1 MPSARC
7 VKAPEL
13 FRCLKRNLPTVGT
26 RAIPTASVPI
36 VVDRQWVARLW
47 ATRKST
53 LIQALVVII
62 VIPVIKLAGV
72 TIDTPA
78 RSVVHNTI
86 SIAEIDLTT
95 QEITKPVRYV
105 KYDDM
110 GVRYS
115 VPEAEVDAF
124 TYAVEAIQ
132 NAEWGSDERDA
143 LIDDFNARFG
153 EFNVEHSEA

>member
-1 MPSARC
+1 MVA
-7 VKAPEL
+7 K
-13 FRCLKRNLPTVGT
+13 
-26 RAIPTASVPI
+26 
-36 VVDRQWVARLW
+36 QWVARQWDTRRSIPRQDLV
-47 ATRKST
+47 ATT
-53 LIQALVVII
+53 IFQARR
-62 VIPVIKLAGV
+62 LADAI
-72 TIDTPA
+72 TDTPVQNA
-78 RSVVHNTI
+78 GHNST

-124 TYAVEAIQ
+124 TYATEAIQ

-153 EFNVEHSEA
+153 EFNVEHGEAE

>member
-1 MPSARC
+1 MVA
-7 VKAPEL
+7 KQWA
-13 FRCLKRNLPTVGT
+13 
-26 RAIPTASVPI
+26 A
-36 VVDRQWVARLW
+36 RQWVTRRL
-47 ATRKST
+47 T
-53 LIQALVVII
+53 LKQASVAITTSQAAL
-62 VIPVIKLAGV
+62 LAGV
-72 TIDTPA
+72 TIDTPV
-78 RSVVHNTI
+78 RSVTHSTI

-153 EFNVEHSEA
+153 EFNVEHNEA

>member
-1 MPSARC
+1 MV
-7 VKAPEL
+7 VK
-13 FRCLKRNLPTVGT
+13 
-26 RAIPTASVPI
+26 
-36 VVDRQWVARLW
+36 QWVARQW
-47 ATRKST
+47 VTQR
-53 LIQALVVII
+53 LILKQALVATTVFQARR
-62 VIPVIKLAGV
+62 LADAI
-72 TIDTPA
+72 TDTPVRNA
-78 RSVVHNTI
+78 GHNLT

-153 EFNVEHSEA
+153 EFNVEHGEA